1 MKDSPVSRQ
10 RSLSVGSRNFL
21 CAACRR
27 LRTRQL
33 RVVFFSL
40 GRKSRPLAMA
50 AVFLCAFAA
59 RAADPV
65 LPEKID
71 PVARNAPVLLDARTG
86 FEHLA
91 GLPTDALA
99 GLQGRQIAVDID
111 LENSP
116 GFSLE
121 AVNGRMEARF
131 RMAFN
136 NIAESWS
143 WQPQADP
150 RQEDYYRA
158 KFLPLKSVLVERGEY
173 DHQDKIGETQRM
185 KVTWR
190 YDYFL
195 AFDNLYDFYPRG
207 TDDDAGFVAMLPEG
221 TVGQLRMLAVASL
234 VEPFISESTTFWK
247 ATYAKPTDFT
257 LKKRYLIGL
266 LQEVWFYDSVGGK
279 VLVKLKRH
287 AARQAPHALNAAQR

>member
-1 MKDSPVSRQ
+1 MH
-10 RSLSVGSRNFL
+10 SLSFRKFYQAVAAASFL
-21 CAACRR
+21 CA
-27 LRTRQL
+27 
-33 RVVFFSL
+33 
-40 GRKSRPLAMA
+40 LAAPA
-50 AVFLCAFAA
+50 AGA
-59 RAADPV
+59 V
-65 LPEKID
+65 LPERID
-71 PVARNAPVLLDARTG
+71 LAARNAPALLDAQSG

-91 GLPTDALA
+91 GLPAGALA
-99 GLQGRQIAVDID
+99 DLKGRLIVVDID

-121 AVNGRMEARF
+121 TVNGRMEARL

-136 NIAESWS
+136 NIAEGWS
-143 WQPQADP
+143 WRPQADP
-150 RQEDYYRA
+150 QREDYYRA

-185 KVTWR
+185 KVIWR

-247 ATYAKPTDFT
+247 ATHAKPTDFT
-257 LKKRYLIGL
+257 LKKRYLVGL

-279 VLVKLKRH
+279 VLARLKRH